1 MSALLDVTRFP
12 LRGSSLIEA
21 SAGTGKTYTIA
32 LLYVRLVLG
41 HGMADG
47 SAFTRPLV
55 PPEILVVTFTDAA
68 SQELVDRIRARLTET
83 AAAFAGNHLDAVDEQ
98 LRAIMQDYPVSEYP
112 ACALKLQRAAE
123 WMDEA
128 AVSTIHSWCYRMLC
142 EHAFDSLHLFTQEL
156 VSSQADLLQA
166 VVDDYWRQQFYGLPV
181 NVASV
186 VLAQLKSPAEL
197 RSAIG
202 ALLRVEDAKV
212 VYAGEPV
219 QQVDGA
225 GSVAEWVQGQR
236 NAIERVRSLWKE
248 DQANIEALLAARWD
262 DLDGRTHG
270 KLDVVLPAVAAWVDT
285 QDAALPPKLENLA
298 TGYFKLKSKAKNS
311 EPPAHAVFDAIG
323 DLRENFP
330 DEFLKQRFAEL
341 KCSAAQQVCQELNQR
356 LLNRAELGFDDML
369 KRLHEAL
376 QGESG
381 PRLAAA
387 IREQFPVALI
397 DEFQDTDPIQYGI
410 FNAVYGVEHNDQATA
425 FVMIGDPKQAIYAF
439 RGADIYTYLQAR
451 AATEGR
457 HYTLG
462 KNFRSAEP
470 LVRAVNGLFQHAE
483 QHQRG
488 AFRFNTE
495 HGNPVPFEPV
505 ACQGRKEALFL
516 DGAEQTPVTA
526 WYLPGMNEHGVTGP
540 WQYRHAMAQTAAS
553 EIVRW
558 LQLAQVGRAGFVQHQ
573 DHSMKPLRAGDI
585 AILVRSGSEARAVRD
600 ALSDRGVHS
609 VYLSDKDS
617 VFSSAEAGD
626 VLRWLRAVAEP
637 DDNRLLKAA
646 LASATLALPLDQLGK
661 LFEDETTWENS
672 VMRFRAYRVQWQKQG
687 VLPML
692 RQLLV
697 DYRIAAGLLAQAN
710 GERALTNLLHIAEWL
725 QQQSV
730 QVDGELALVRVLAD
744 RIANPTEEDVIRL
757 ESDADLVKVVTI
769 HKSKGLEYPL
779 VLLPFICSV
788 RKLDGKNAKVVSYHH
803 VDESQQ
809 WLKFIELA
817 GKPDLA
823 PDAYR
828 QANMERID
836 EDMRLLY
843 VALTRAQH
851 AVWLGMTPIG
861 STVSSKETCLQDNA
875 MGYLL
880 NGEDSVAA
888 TDLQERMASIAV
900 NGNLQL
906 VDMPESTADKYV
918 ETDHDMTIG
927 EARHMTRPA
936 APEPWWVA
944 SYSALKTGA
953 MGEAVEAGV
962 QQIEPEDAQQDTAD
976 EEAAVEG
983 TVTSQLVSLTGTDV
997 IDMHAFPR
1005 GPKPGTFLHDLLE
1018 WAALQGFAM
1027 VAENDTLRRE
1037 HIARCCSQRKWEK
1050 WTDTLDSWMKTLL
1063 TTPLLVGGQQITLSN
1078 ISRCLPEM
1086 EFWFESRA
1094 VNTVALDTLVQQ
1106 HTLQSVAR
1114 PQLLHNF
1121 LNGLLKGFIDL
1132 VFEYNGQ
1139 YFVAD
1144 WKSNWLGDTAA
1155 AYTSDAMC
1163 DAVLHKRYELQYTLY
1178 TLALHRHLQDRLQGD
1193 YDYDRH
1199 IGGAVYLF
1207 LRGIDNGN
1215 TRGVHFEKPPK
1226 QLIESLDALFSR
1238 QPEEYTV

>member
-1 MSALLDVTRFP
+1 
-12 LRGSSLIEA
+12 
-21 SAGTGKTYTIA
+21 
-32 LLYVRLVLG
+32 
-41 HGMADG
+41 
-47 SAFTRPLV
+47 
-55 PPEILVVTFTDAA
+55 
-68 SQELVDRIRARLTET
+68 
-83 AAAFAGNHLDAVDEQ
+83 
-98 LRAIMQDYPVSEYP
+98 
-112 ACALKLQRAAE
+112 
-123 WMDEA
+123 
-128 AVSTIHSWCYRMLC
+128 
-142 EHAFDSLHLFTQEL
+142 
-156 VSSQADLLQA
+156 
-166 VVDDYWRQQFYGLPV
+166 
-181 NVASV
+181 
-186 VLAQLKSPAEL
+186 
-197 RSAIG
+197 
-202 ALLRVEDAKV
+202 
-212 VYAGEPV
+212 
-219 QQVDGA
+219 
-225 GSVAEWVQGQR
+225 
-236 NAIERVRSLWKE
+236 
-248 DQANIEALLAARWD
+248 
-262 DLDGRTHG
+262 
-270 KLDVVLPAVAAWVDT
+270 
-285 QDAALPPKLENLA
+285 
-298 TGYFKLKSKAKNS
+298 
-311 EPPAHAVFDAIG
+311 
-323 DLRENFP
+323 
-330 DEFLKQRFAEL
+330 
-341 KCSAAQQVCQELNQR
+341 
-356 LLNRAELGFDDML
+356 
-369 KRLHEAL
+369 
-376 QGESG
+376 
-381 PRLAAA
+381 
-387 IREQFPVALI
+387 
-397 DEFQDTDPIQYGI
+397 
-410 FNAVYGVEHNDQATA
+410 
-425 FVMIGDPKQAIYAF
+425 
-439 RGADIYTYLQAR
+439 
-451 AATEGR
+451 
-457 HYTLG
+457 
-462 KNFRSAEP
+462 
-470 LVRAVNGLFQHAE
+470 
-483 QHQRG
+483 
-488 AFRFNTE
+488 
-495 HGNPVPFEPV
+495 
-505 ACQGRKEALFL
+505 
-516 DGAEQTPVTA
+516 
-526 WYLPGMNEHGVTGP
+526 
-540 WQYRHAMAQTAAS
+540 
-553 EIVRW
+553 
-558 LQLAQVGRAGFVQHQ
+558 
-573 DHSMKPLRAGDI
+573 
-585 AILVRSGSEARAVRD
+585 
-600 ALSDRGVHS
+600 
-609 VYLSDKDS
+609 
-617 VFSSAEAGD
+617 
-626 VLRWLRAVAEP
+626 
-637 DDNRLLKAA
+637 
-646 LASATLALPLDQLGK
+646 
-661 LFEDETTWENS
+661 
-672 VMRFRAYRVQWQKQG
+672 
-687 VLPML
+687 
-692 RQLLV
+692 
-697 DYRIAAGLLAQAN
+697 
-710 GERALTNLLHIAEWL
+710 
-725 QQQSV
+725 
-730 QVDGELALVRVLAD
+730 
-744 RIANPTEEDVIRL
+744 
-757 ESDADLVKVVTI
+757 
-769 HKSKGLEYPL
+769 
-779 VLLPFICSV
+779 
-788 RKLDGKNAKVVSYHH
+788 
-803 VDESQQ
+803 
-809 WLKFIELA
+809 
-817 GKPDLA
+817 
-823 PDAYR
+823 
-828 QANMERID
+828 
-836 EDMRLLY
+836 
-843 VALTRAQH
+843 
-851 AVWLGMTPIG
+851 
-861 STVSSKETCLQDNA
+861 